1 MHMHMHMLHMHMH
14 MHMHTHMHTHT
25 HMRARPCAE
34 PVRAHAEPE
43 PEPMRARRARAHHT
57 PQSFHDVYFHGNTET
72 GQLRS
77 LWLCQIDPR
86 IALVLIFAERKR
98 AKDSSVLAFLR
109 QICEGLRGQGIL
121 EHSLLQ

>member
-1 MHMHMHMLHMHMH
+1 MLVHACVCMPVCMCV
-14 MHMHTHMHTHT
+14 
-25 HMRARPCAE
+25 CACAYLCAC
-34 PVRAHAEPE
+34 VRV
-43 PEPMRARRARAHHT
+43 HT

>member
-1 MHMHMHMLHMHMH
+1 MHMHADTC
-14 MHMHTHMHTHT
+14 MHMHTHHVNVNVNVHACVCMPVC
-25 HMRARPCAE
+25 MCMCACAYLCAC
-34 PVRAHAEPE
+34 VCV
-43 PEPMRARRARAHHT
+43 HT

>member
-1 MHMHMHMLHMHMH
+1 MTFLF
-14 MHMHTHMHTHT
+14 
-25 HMRARPCAE
+25 PFLS
-34 PVRAHAEPE
+34 P
-43 PEPMRARRARAHHT
+43 
-57 PQSFHDVYFHGNTET
+57 PQCGILIPKTLKYRKVHIF
-72 GQLRS
+72 
-77 LWLCQIDPR
+77 CQIDPR

>member
-1 MHMHMHMLHMHMH
+1 MQMQMSNVNVNANVHACVCMPVCMCM
-14 MHMHTHMHTHT
+14 
-25 HMRARPCAE
+25 CACAYLCAC
-34 PVRAHAEPE
+34 VCV
-43 PEPMRARRARAHHT
+43 HT

>member
-1 MHMHMHMLHMHMH
+1 MHMHVHMHMH
-14 MHMHTHMHTHT
+14 
-25 HMRARPCAE
+25 
-34 PVRAHAEPE
+34 HA
-43 PEPMRARRARAHHT
+43 T
-57 PQSFHDVYFHGNTET
+57 CTSCVLQSFHDVYFHGNTET

>member
-1 MHMHMHMLHMHMH
+1 MQYAAGVFRICSPNL
-14 MHMHTHMHTHT
+14 
-25 HMRARPCAE
+25 
-34 PVRAHAEPE
+34 
-43 PEPMRARRARAHHT
+43 RRLWVAMA
-57 PQSFHDVYFHGNTET
+57 DE
-72 GQLRS
+72 LRS